1 MTRMM
6 KIKIIVGSVMM
17 LMGVLSFFLW
27 ENFWSEEHQNNQE
40 NTTGIV
46 LKETETVEQ
55 LQREPAQEVPEEK
68 IPEAL
73 PLPASFL
80 ISDVP
85 FTVQAPLAQWND
97 PIFQDAC
104 EEASIIMAE
113 AWVNGE
119 MLTGEGVT
127 NEVKKLVK
135 FEKEQFGQAVDTS
148 ITDTAWML
156 DQYYGV
162 TGEVH
167 TDISIT
173 DIQQALVQHRIVI
186 VPTDGRKLK
195 NPNFKQPGPTR
206 HMVVIIGYNQQTKE
220 LITNDP
226 GTRKGEGYR
235 YPEMVLYDAILD
247 YATGDHIPVTSTA
260 KVMLTVGKN

>member
-1 MTRMM
+1 
-6 KIKIIVGSVMM
+6 M
-17 LMGVLSFFLW
+17 LMGILSFFLW
-27 ENFWSEEHQNNQE
+27 ENFQPKEHRNNQE
-40 NTTGIV
+40 NTVGIV
-46 LKETETVEQ
+46 LKETVEQ
-55 LQREPAQEVPEEK
+55 PRREPTQDVLEEK
-68 IPEAL
+68 IPEAAPLL
-73 PLPASFL
+73 PVSFL
-80 ISDVP
+80 IPDVP

-97 PIFQDAC
+97 PMFQDAC

-119 MLTGEGVT
+119 VLTGEGVT

-173 DIQQALVQHRIVI
+173 DIQRALVQHHIVI

-206 HMVVIIGYNQQTKE
+206 HMVVIIGYDQQTKE

-235 YPEMVLYDAILD
+235 YPETVLYDAILD
-247 YATGDHIPVTSTA
+247 YVTGDHVPVTSTA
-260 KVMLTVGKN
+260 KVMLTVGKS